1 MDLGSTERANEL
13 LQAQSHVV
21 NHTRNF
27 MNSMALKCAID
38 LAIPDVI
45 HSHGEPIP
53 LSQLAT
59 ALSVQQ
65 SKVSCLRRLM
75 QLLVH
80 SGFFSQQLVIHNSE
94 QEEGYSLTTASLFL
108 LKGQPLT
115 GVPLLR
121 LHLNPVITAPWQF
134 LTGWFQN
141 GDPTPFYTAFG
152 KPFWDYTAQEPE
164 FSNLFNEA
172 MATDSRIIAS
182 VLITKCK
189 ELFEGLSSFVD
200 VGAGT
205 GTMTK
210 AIAKAFPNLKCI
222 VFDQPHVV
230 ADSQGG
236 GNLEVVGGDMFEAI
250 PSANAVILKV
260 YMYITL
266 FLYALYIYLCS
277 V

>member
-21 NHTRNF
+21 NHTHNF
-27 MNSMALKCAID
+27 MNSMALKCAIE

-45 HSHGEPIP
+45 HSHGEPMP

-80 SGFFSQQLVIHNSE
+80 SGFFSQQLIIHNSE

-108 LKGQPLT
+108 LKGEPLT
-115 GVPLLR
+115 GVPLLL
-121 LHLNPVITAPWQF
+121 LHLNPVITAPLQF
-134 LTGWFQN
+134 LTGCFQN
-141 GDPTPFYTAFG
+141 GDPTPFYTTFG

-189 ELFEGLSSFVD
+189 ELFEGLSSLVD

-210 AIAKAFPNLKCI
+210 SIAKAFPHLKCT

-236 GNLEVVGGDMFEAI
+236 GNLEVVGRDMFEAI
-250 PSANAVILKV
+250 PSANAVMFKV
-260 YMYITL
+260 YMYVTL
-266 FLYALYIYLCS
+266 FLYAFYIYLRS